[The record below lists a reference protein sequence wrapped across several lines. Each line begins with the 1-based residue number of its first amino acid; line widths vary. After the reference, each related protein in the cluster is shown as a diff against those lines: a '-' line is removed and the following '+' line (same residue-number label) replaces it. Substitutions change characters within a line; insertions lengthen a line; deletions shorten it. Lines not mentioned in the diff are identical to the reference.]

1 MTLFP
6 DVNVLIALFDA
17 AHQHHGIAYNAFSR
31 FMRNGWASSP
41 MVENGFLRIVSNP
54 GYPNSL
60 SVGEASGLLS
70 AAIRNTPHRRLP
82 EDVSL
87 LDPELFRTSELVSF
101 KEVSDLFLIGM
112 AVRHDV
118 TLVTFDR
125 TMPSHAVIG
134 FEERHLMML

>member
-17 AHQHHGIAYNAFSR
+17 AHQHHAIASGIFSR
-31 FMRNGWASSP
+31 SMTDGWASSP

-54 GYPNSL
+54 SYPNAL
-60 SVGEASGLLS
+60 SVAEASKLLS
-70 AAIRNTPHRRLP
+70 TAIRNTSHRRLP

-87 LDPELFRTSELVSF
+87 LDPGLFRTSELVTF
-101 KEVSDLFLIGM
+101 KQVSDLFLIGM

-125 TMPSHAVIG
+125 GMPAHAVIG
-134 FEERHLMML
+134 FEERHLLVL